1 MKTTLKYLVITA
13 LVLAGNANAA
23 LINFT
28 ITGDVLIAENYGG
41 LVAFG
46 STITADITLDDTGLT
61 GIGTEQIFFTG
72 LNTLDITAGTL
83 SFNQSMDGSG
93 NTSITFVDGSLFDL
107 HFGAQFGVL
116 GAPEDFLSSL
126 TSATASRSVTTGKGG
141 NIVTT
146 NHTLYATWQATALPL
161 TPVPVPAAIWLF
173 GSGLLGLAGI
183 ARRKSA

>member
-28 ITGDVLIAENYGG
+28 ITGDVLSAQNYGG
-41 LVAFG
+41 LSYG

-61 GIGTEQIFFTG
+61 GIGTEQIYFTG

-107 HFGAQFGVL
+107 HFGAQFGTL

-141 NIVTT
+141 NTVTT
-146 NHTLYATWQATALPL
+146 DYSLYANWQATALPL

-173 GSGLLGLAGI
+173 GSGLLGLVGV
-183 ARRKSA
+183 ARRRT

>member
-28 ITGDVLIAENYGG
+28 ITGDVLSAENYGG
-41 LVAFG
+41 LTYG

-83 SFNQSMDGSG
+83 SFDQSMDSSA

-107 HFGAQFGVL
+107 HFGSQFGVL
-116 GAPEDFLSSL
+116 GAPEDFVSSL
-126 TSATASRSVTTGKGG
+126 TSATASRVVTTGKGG
-141 NIVTT
+141 NAVDTT
-146 NHTLYATWQATALPL
+146 YSLYASWQATALPL
-161 TPVPVPAAIWLF
+161 TPVPVPAAVWLF
-173 GSGLLGLAGI
+173 GSGLLALAGM